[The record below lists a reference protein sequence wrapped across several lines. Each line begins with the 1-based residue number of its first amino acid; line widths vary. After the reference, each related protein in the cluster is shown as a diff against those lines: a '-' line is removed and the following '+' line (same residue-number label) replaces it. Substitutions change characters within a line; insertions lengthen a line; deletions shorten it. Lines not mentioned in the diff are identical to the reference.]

1 MGLRYRK
8 SINLGCGF
16 RINLSKSGV
25 GYSWGF
31 PGYRVTK
38 KANGG
43 TRTTYSLPGTGIS
56 YVEESG
62 EKNYDSSSNLLT
74 GRTINYE
81 NTNIPNLG
89 KDDLI
94 LKNIKKLRKI
104 NLISNIFIISFF
116 IFLIFPPMLLFLII
130 GITLKILLATK
141 WKIDLIYEF
150 DDYSLK
156 KYECLKNAMSTLST
170 SKKIWQVKTS
180 TKVYNTKYNAGAN
193 NNITRYNISLS
204 KQLPFY
210 IKHNIDI
217 YSLKLKGEQMLF
229 TPDRILYL
237 KGLTGAYGRN
247 FRDMFIGIYD
257 TRFVENEI
265 VSKDA
270 EIVDYTWQY
279 VNKSG
284 ERDKRFNNNKKL
296 PICKYGQIVFKTED
310 GINIRI
316 EFSNVKLK
324 SAIQDSFVEFS
335 KYHNE
340 QIDNEQKN
348 NLKSYNENDECF
360 SPNTKKLESI
370 NENRIESEPLYN
382 EVVEF
387 TISNGKVSASL
398 LQRKFRFGY
407 NRAVHCI
414 NLLEQNGIIGPSDGI
429 NPRMVINKNK
439 SEKK

>member
-1 MGLRYRK
+1 
-8 SINLGCGF
+8 
-16 RINLSKSGV
+16 
-25 GYSWGF
+25 
-31 PGYRVTK
+31 
-38 KANGG
+38 
-43 TRTTYSLPGTGIS
+43 
-56 YVEESG
+56 
-62 EKNYDSSSNLLT
+62 
-74 GRTINYE
+74 
-81 NTNIPNLG
+81 
-89 KDDLI
+89 
-94 LKNIKKLRKI
+94 
-104 NLISNIFIISFF
+104 
-116 IFLIFPPMLLFLII
+116 
-130 GITLKILLATK
+130 
-141 WKIDLIYEF
+141 
-150 DDYSLK
+150 
-156 KYECLKNAMSTLST
+156 MSTLST

-180 TKVYNTKYNAGAN
+180 TKVYNTKYNAGAS

-229 TPDRILYL
+229 TPDRI
-237 KGLTGAYGRN
+237 
-247 FRDMFIGIYD
+247 FD

-265 VSKDA
+265 VSRDA

-310 GINIRI
+310 GINVRI

-348 NLKSYNENDECF
+348 NLKSYNENNECF